1 MKSEKINKFLECKMD
16 ILEKDINEIV
26 LNCKFLKELEKS
38 SVLVTGSTGLIGS
51 ILVKTL
57 LKNKNIKV
65 YACYRNPDKF
75 QSVFKNYFC
84 DNFIPICSDIL
95 NLDISNLNIDYIVH
109 GASITDSKTFV
120 EKPVETL
127 NIAIDGTRNILNQCI
142 NKNIKSFIYLSSLE
156 VYGTFNSCDEIK
168 NVTENDAGYI
178 NTMSVRSSY
187 SEGKRIVENIC
198 SSYCSEY
205 KIPIKVA
212 RLCQTFG
219 AGVLYNDN
227 RVFAQFARAIIENK
241 NIILKTKGETV
252 RNYCYTTDAISG
264 IITVL
269 VKGKV
274 GEAYNIAN
282 MKTTISIV
290 NMAKL
295 LCSSF
300 PNSKTKIIFELSG
313 DATKLGYN
321 PIVKLQLDSSKLE
334 SLGWNANVSLEEA
347 YKRLIEYMR
356 NSRENI

>member
-1 MKSEKINKFLECKMD
+1 MD
-16 ILEKDINEIV
+16 ILEKDIDEIV
-26 LNCKFLKELEKS
+26 LNCKFLKELEKA
-38 SVLVTGSTGLIGS
+38 SVLVTGSTGLLGS
-51 ILVKTL
+51 ILVKSL

-65 YACYRNPDKF
+65 YACYRNEDKF

-84 DNFIPICSDIL
+84 DDLIPICSDIL

-120 EKPVETL
+120 EKPIETL
-127 NIAIDGTRNILNQCI
+127 NIAIDGTRNLLNQCI
-142 NKNIKSFIYLSSLE
+142 NKNIKSFVYLSSLE
-156 VYGTFNSCDEIK
+156 IYGTFYDSDDIK
-168 NVTENDAGYI
+168 NVKENDSGYI
-178 NTMSVRSSY
+178 DTMSVRSSY
-187 SEGKRIVENIC
+187 SEGKRIVENMC

-241 NIILKTKGETV
+241 NIVLKTKGETV
-252 RNYCYTTDAISG
+252 RNYCYTTDAVSG
-264 IITVL
+264 IITLL
-269 VKGKV
+269 VKGNI

-290 NMAKL
+290 EMANL
-295 LCSSF
+295 LCSIYSD
-300 PNSKTKIIFELSG
+300 SKTKVIFELSE

-321 PIVKLQLDSSKLE
+321 PVVKLQLDSSKLQ
-334 SLGWNANVSLEEA
+334 SLGWKANISLEEA
-347 YKRLIEYMR
+347 FKRLIEYMR
-356 NSRENI
+356 ISNENL